1 MADDRPVPDRPVPD
15 RPGAPGADGGF
26 SGGRSGN
33 HGMTW
38 VALALLLLMVVVV
51 GWRLFDFWDSRQ
63 PPSGVDTQQATVVG
77 FEELGPSRAGQKST
91 EYSSIVF
98 ELPDGE
104 QASALYELRR
114 LGDVEKGDE
123 ITVYEQGGEWRTTV
137 ERAWGSTLLWA
148 LGMVALLAMV
158 AGWFRVRSRAKKA
171 RIARLTRVSGFGGD
185 VAG

>member
-1 MADDRPVPDRPVPD
+1 
-15 RPGAPGADGGF
+15 
-26 SGGRSGN
+26 
-33 HGMTW
+33 
-38 VALALLLLMVVVV
+38 
-51 GWRLFDFWDSRQ
+51 
-63 PPSGVDTQQATVVG
+63 VG

-91 EYSSIVF
+91 EYSSVVF
-98 ELPDGE
+98 ELPGGE

-158 AGWFRVRSRAKKA
+158 VGWFRVRSRAKRHGSPA
-171 RIARLTRVSGFGGD
+171 
-185 VAG
+185 

>member
-1 MADDRPVPDRPVPD
+1 MADERPVPERPVPD
-15 RPGAPGADGGF
+15 RPGAPGAEGGF
-26 SGGRSGN
+26 SGGRSSN

-38 VALALLLLMVVVV
+38 IALVLLLVMVVVV

-63 PPSGVDTQQATVVG
+63 PPSGVETQQATVVG

-91 EYSSIVF
+91 EYSSVVF

-158 AGWFRVRSRAKKA
+158 VGWFRVRSRAKKHGSPA
-171 RIARLTRVSGFGGD
+171 
-185 VAG
+185 

>member
-1 MADDRPVPDRPVPD
+1 
-15 RPGAPGADGGF
+15 
-26 SGGRSGN
+26 
-33 HGMTW
+33 MTW

-51 GWRLFDFWDSRQ
+51 GWRLFDSWDSRR

-77 FEELGPSRAGQKST
+77 FEELGPSRAGQASS

-98 ELPDGE
+98 ELPGGE

-137 ERAWGSTLLWA
+137 ERAWGSTLGWA
-148 LGMVALLAMV
+148 LGMVALHAMV
-158 AGWFRVRSRAKKA
+158 TGWFRVRSRAKREGSPA
-171 RIARLTRVSGFGGD
+171 
-185 VAG
+185 